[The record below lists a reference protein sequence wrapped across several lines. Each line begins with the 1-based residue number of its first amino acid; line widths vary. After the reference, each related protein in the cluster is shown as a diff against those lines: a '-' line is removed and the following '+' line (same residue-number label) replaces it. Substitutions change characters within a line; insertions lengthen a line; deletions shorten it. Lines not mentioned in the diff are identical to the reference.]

1 MNKYLFQSTF
11 LGSGYCSFAI
21 YHVSYIFGDID
32 GVPPPDSTL
41 GVIPSSELSALPRG
55 RVNHF

>member
-1 MNKYLFQSTF
+1 MNEYLFQSTF
-11 LGSGYCSFAI
+11 LGSSYCSFAI

-55 RVNHF
+55 EG